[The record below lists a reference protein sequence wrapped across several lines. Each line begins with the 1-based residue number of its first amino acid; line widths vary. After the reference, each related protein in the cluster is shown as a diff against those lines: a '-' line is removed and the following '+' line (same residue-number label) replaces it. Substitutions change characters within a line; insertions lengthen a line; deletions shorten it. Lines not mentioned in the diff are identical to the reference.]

1 MSPPK
6 VLSIANPQAIEKAK
20 SVIQSHGLIAFP
32 TDTVYGLAAD
42 VFSPVGI
49 QKIYLAKQRP
59 EEKALPILIGDLSQL
74 EGLVLLISD
83 EVQRIAQVFWPGA
96 LTLVLPKGPQIP
108 SELSPYAT
116 VGIRMPNLDFTRQL
130 LRETGPLATTSA
142 NISGRSNP
150 TSAQDVIDQLGG
162 QVNLILDGGE
172 TPGPAASTVIDA
184 TSTELKLLRAG
195 PISLEEIKSIFIGE

>member
-1 MSPPK
+1 MSPPE
-6 VLSIANPQAIEKAK
+6 VLSITNPQAIVKAK

-42 VFSPVGI
+42 VFSLVGI

-74 EGLVLLISD
+74 ETLVLPISD

-96 LTLVLPKGPQIP
+96 LTLVLLKGPQIP
-108 SELSPYAT
+108 PELSPYAT

-130 LRETGPLATTSA
+130 LRQTGPLATTSA
-142 NISGRSNP
+142 NISGGSNP

-162 QVNLILDGGE
+162 QVDLILDGGE

-184 TSTELKLLRAG
+184 TSTELQLLRAG
-195 PISLEEIKSIFIGE
+195 PISLEEIKSIFKVE